1 MKILDGTYINCRKI
15 VGYDIFL
22 DSKTNRHEC
31 AMKNVVHE
39 VEHMKSFTEMI
50 AVEPLYRF

>member
-50 AVEPLYRF
+50 AVEPLYWF